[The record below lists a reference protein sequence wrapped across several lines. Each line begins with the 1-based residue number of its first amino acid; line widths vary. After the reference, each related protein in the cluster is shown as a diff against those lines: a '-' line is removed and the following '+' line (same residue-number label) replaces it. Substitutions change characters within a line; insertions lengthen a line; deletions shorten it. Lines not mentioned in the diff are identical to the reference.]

1 MADIDPTLTH
11 SLDLTNSHTLSVRET
26 MDYFR
31 AVLLTQEYSP
41 RTLAL
46 TASVI
51 DLNAA
56 NYTAWHFRRQ
66 CLKALGSD
74 LRAELEFVGSIAG
87 DNPKN
92 YQIWY
97 HRRAV
102 SELLDGSAPGELAYT
117 EQVLQEDSKNYHAWS
132 HRQWVISHFNCWDEE
147 LAFVDRMLTED
158 VRNNSAWNQRWFVVN
173 KRAREDTGGN
183 CGGSVAALDE
193 ARLRIEL
200 AYACEATAKAPNNQA
215 PWSYIEGLM
224 RGRSYDKF
232 PEVLAHIRK
241 LQLAASEAG
250 QDCSPAML
258 ACLVGV
264 LEDSAEGLAEAVSLC
279 KELETRLDVIRA
291 KYWAFRRSEI
301 ERLSSCNAS
310 KN

>member
-102 SELLDGSAPGELAYT
+102 SELLDGIAPGELAYT

-215 PWSYIEGLM
+215 PWSY
-224 RGRSYDKF
+224 RGFNARVAVMTNFQKF
-232 PEVLAHIRK
+232 WLTFENFSLRHQK
-241 LQLAASEAG
+241 LG
-250 QDCSPAML
+250 RIVVP
-258 ACLVGV
+258 
-264 LEDSAEGLAEAVSLC
+264 LC
-279 KELETRLDVIRA
+279 WHV
-291 KYWAFRRSEI
+291 W
-301 ERLSSCNAS
+301 
-310 KN
+310 